1 MDRGYSTD
9 CTEYILVYTEL
20 CMKKNDLTSSF
31 QAGLGLLDG
40 VGQIR
45 VFTPR
50 RGRYP
55 FEKSEKPPRPVPALS
70 FEPQTNQAL
79 SLVA

>member
-1 MDRGYSTD
+1 MS
-9 CTEYILVYTEL
+9 L
-20 CMKKNDLTSSF
+20 F
-31 QAGLGLLDG
+31 QAGLGLLDR

-55 FEKSEKPPRPVPALS
+55 CGKSGKPPRPLPALS
-70 FEPQTNQAL
+70 LEPQTNQAL
-79 SLVA
+79 GLAWWPKQVAG

>member
-1 MDRGYSTD
+1 MSNGPSKVKVKRFNVL
-9 CTEYILVYTEL
+9 I
-20 CMKKNDLTSSF
+20 

-40 VGQIR
+40 

-55 FEKSEKPPRPVPALS
+55 FGKSEKSPQPMPALS

-79 SLVA
+79 SPVA